1 MIKRIL
7 HYLKPYWVRFIFALL
22 TSIIY
27 VTLTLY
33 APYIIGVEIVA
44 LFNEGSFNLGLLTM
58 PIVKLAIVTVTG
70 CIFGAVMGRLLNVIS
85 YRMIKDVR
93 IDTFNKLLK
102 LPVSYIDSHVHGD
115 ILTRVTRD
123 VDQVWDGLLHGFTHI
138 FRGLVAIIV
147 TIVFMFITKWD
158 IALIVVV
165 LTPLSVLAAMLIAK
179 FSHKS
184 FMEQAKITGMMGG
197 LSNEMIT
204 NQKVVIAYG
213 LNEENNVKYQE
224 LDKKLYKIGVKA
236 QFTAA
241 FARPTTRLVNAIIY
255 ASVALYGTIW
265 IVSSGGDTIL
275 KVGVLTVFLA
285 YASQYTRPFN
295 EISDVASELASSFA
309 SLKRVL
315 ELLDEKELPDE
326 TNLSEVTT
334 NIGEYEMKN
343 VHFSYIKG
351 KEILKNISFKA
362 SENKKI
368 AIVGKTGC
376 GKTTL
381 INLLMKYYDVD
392 SGAILFDGNNINQM
406 KRASLRKHVGMVLQ
420 DTWLFKGTIKDNIKY
435 AKEDATDDDVL
446 EAATLAKAHD
456 FITKLKDGYD
466 TVIDDDD
473 GLSTGEKQL
482 ICIARLM
489 INLPKVL
496 ILDEAT
502 SNIDTRTEV
511 NIQKAFNIM
520 MDGRTSIVIA
530 HRLSTIRHADL
541 IIVMKDGEIVETGNH
556 EELIKN
562 NGKYAELYN
571 MQFKDVL

>member
-1 MIKRIL
+1 MYKLTTMIKRLL
-7 HYLKPYWVRFIFALL
+7 HYLKPYKVRFVFALI
-22 TSIIY
+22 TSTAY
-27 VTLTLY
+27 VLLTLY
-33 APYIIGVEIVA
+33 APYIIGVEIIA
-44 LFNEGSFNLGLLTM
+44 LFNDNFKLASLTY
-58 PIVKLAIVTVTG
+58 PIIKLAIVTVSG
-70 CIFGAVMGRLLNVIS
+70 CVVGAVMGRLLNVTS
-85 YRMIKDVR
+85 YLMIKDIR
-93 IDTFNKLLK
+93 IDVFNKLLK
-102 LPVSYIDSHVHGD
+102 LPVSYLDSHVHGD

-138 FRGLVAIIV
+138 FRGIIAIII

-165 LTPLSVLAAMLIAK
+165 LTPLSVIAAMMIAK

-184 FMEQAKITGMMGG
+184 FVEQAKITGAMGG
-197 LSNEMIT
+197 LSNEMIS

-213 LNEENNVKYQE
+213 LNNENNVRYQE
-224 LDKKLYKIGVKA
+224 LDKKLYKVGVKA

-265 IVSSGGDTIL
+265 IATNNTDVIL

-315 ELLDEKELPDE
+315 ELLDEKELKDE
-326 TNLSEVTT
+326 THLSEVTT

-343 VHFSYIKG
+343 VHFSYIPG
-351 KEILKNISFKA
+351 IEILKDINFKA

-381 INLLMKYYDVD
+381 INLLMHYYDVD
-392 SGAILFDGNNINQM
+392 SGEILFDNCDINKI
-406 KRASLRKHVGMVLQ
+406 KRSSLRSHVGMVLQ

-456 FITKLKDGYD
+456 FIMKLKDGYN

-511 NIQKAFNIM
+511 RIQKAFNIM

-541 IIVMKDGEIVETGNH
+541 IIVMKDGAIVETGNH
-556 EELIKN
+556 EELIKK
-562 NGKYAELYN
+562 NGYYSELYN
-571 MQFKDVL
+571 SL

>member
-1 MIKRIL
+1 MYSFKTMIKRLL
-7 HYLKPYWVRFIFALL
+7 HYLKPYRVRFIFALL
-22 TSIIY
+22 TTIVY
-27 VTLTLY
+27 VGLTLY

-44 LFNEGSFNLGLLTM
+44 LFNESFELSALTI
-58 PIVKLAIVTVTG
+58 PIVKLAVVTVTG
-70 CIFGAVMGRLLNVIS
+70 CIFGAIMGRLLNVIS
-85 YRMIKDVR
+85 YLIIKDIR
-93 IDTFNKLLK
+93 IDAFNKLLT

-123 VDQVWDGLLHGFTHI
+123 VDQVWDGLIHGFTHI
-138 FRGLVAIIV
+138 FRGLVAIII

-158 IALIVVV
+158 IALIVVC
-165 LTPLSVLAAMLIAK
+165 LTPLSVIAAMMIAK
-179 FSHKS
+179 LSHKS
-184 FMEQAKITGMMGG
+184 FMEQAKITGTMGG
-197 LSNEMIT
+197 LSNEMIS

-213 LNEENNVKYQE
+213 LNEENNIRYQE
-224 LDKKLYKIGVKA
+224 LDKKLYKVGVKA

-241 FARPTTRLVNAIIY
+241 FSRPTTRLVNALIY

-265 IVSSGGDTIL
+265 IVTSPGDTMV

-315 ELLDEKELPDE
+315 ELLDEKEIPDE
-326 TNLSEVTT
+326 SHLSEVKT

-343 VHFSYIKG
+343 VHFSYVPG
-351 KEILKNISFKA
+351 KEILKDINFKA
-362 SENKKI
+362 NENKRI

-381 INLLMKYYDVD
+381 INLLMHYYDVD
-392 SGAILFDGNNINQM
+392 SGEILFDHNNIKNI
-406 KRASLRKHVGMVLQ
+406 KRTSLRGHVGMVLQ

-435 AKEDATDDDVL
+435 AKLDATDDEVI

-456 FITKLKDGYD
+456 FIMKLKDGYN
-466 TVIDDDD
+466 TIIDDDD

-489 INLPKVL
+489 VNLPKVL

-541 IIVMKDGEIVETGNH
+541 IIVMKDGRIIESGSH
-556 EELIKN
+556 EELIRKN
-562 NGKYAELYN
+562 GYYNELYN
-571 MQFKDVL
+571 SL

>member
-1 MIKRIL
+1 MYKLTVMIKRIL
-7 HYLKPYWVRFIFALL
+7 HYLKPYKVRFILALL
-22 TSIIY
+22 TTVIY
-27 VTLTLY
+27 VVATLY

-44 LFNEGSFNLGLLTM
+44 LFNDTFDLSLLTI
-58 PIVKLAIVTVTG
+58 PIVKLAIVTVVG
-70 CIFGAVMGRLLNVIS
+70 CIFGAIMGRLLNTIS
-85 YRMIKDVR
+85 YMMIKDIRV
-93 IDTFNKLLK
+93 DVFNKLLC
-102 LPVSYIDSHVHGD
+102 LPVSYIDSHPHGD
-115 ILTRVTRD
+115 ILTRVTTD

-138 FRGLVAIIV
+138 FRGIVAIII

-158 IALIVVV
+158 IALIVVC

-184 FMEQAKITGMMGG
+184 FVEQAKITGSMGS
-197 LSNEMIT
+197 LSNEMIS

-213 LNEENNVKYQE
+213 LNDENDARYQE
-224 LDKKLYKIGVKA
+224 LDKKLYKVGIRA

-255 ASVALYGTIW
+255 ASVALYGMLW
-265 IVSSGGDTIL
+265 IVTSGGDTIL

-315 ELLDEKELPDE
+315 ELLDEKELIDE
-326 TNLSEVTT
+326 SHLDEVTT

-343 VHFSYIKG
+343 VHFSYIPG
-351 KEILKNISFKA
+351 KEVLKGVSFKA
-362 SENKKI
+362 LENKKI

-381 INLLMKYYDVD
+381 INLLMHYYDVD
-392 SGAILFDGNNINQM
+392 SGEILFDNKNINNL
-406 KRASLRKHVGMVLQ
+406 KRSSLRNHIGMVLQ
-420 DTWLFKGTIKDNIKY
+420 DTWLFKGTVRDNIRYAKPD
-435 AKEDATDDDVL
+435 AKEDEVI

-456 FITKLKDGYD
+456 FIMKLKDGYD
-466 TVIDDDD
+466 TIIDDDD

-530 HRLSTIRHADL
+530 HRLSTIRHADVIL
-541 IIVMKDGEIVETGNH
+541 VMKDGKIIESGNH
-556 EELIKN
+556 EELIKKGGYYN
-562 NGKYAELYN
+562 ELYN
-571 MQFKDVL
+571 SL

>member
-1 MIKRIL
+1 MYNFKTMIKRLL
-7 HYLKPYWVRFIFALL
+7 HYLKPYRVRFIFALI
-22 TSIIY
+22 TTTIY
-27 VTLTLY
+27 VGLTLY

-44 LFNEGSFNLGLLTM
+44 LFNESFELSMLTI
-58 PIVKLAIVTVTG
+58 PVVKLAVVTVTG
-70 CIFGAVMGRLLNVIS
+70 CVFGAIMGRLLNVIS
-85 YRMIKDVR
+85 YLIIKDIR
-93 IDTFNKLLK
+93 IDTFNKLLT

-123 VDQVWDGLLHGFTHI
+123 VDQVWDGLIHGFTHI
-138 FRGLVAIIV
+138 FRGIVAIII
-147 TIVFMFITKWD
+147 TIIFMFITKWD
-158 IALIVVV
+158 IALIVVC
-165 LTPLSVLAAMLIAK
+165 LTPLSVIAAMMIAK
-179 FSHKS
+179 LSHKS
-184 FMEQAKITGMMGG
+184 FMEQAKITGSMGG
-197 LSNEMIT
+197 LSNEMIS

-213 LNEENNVKYQE
+213 LNEENNTRYQE
-224 LDKKLYKIGVKA
+224 IDKKLYKVGVKA

-241 FARPTTRLVNAIIY
+241 FSRPTTRLVNAIIY

-265 IVSSGGDTIL
+265 IVTSPGDVIV

-326 TNLSEVTT
+326 THLSEVKT

-343 VHFSYIKG
+343 VHFSYVAN
-351 KEILKNISFKA
+351 KEILKDISFKA

-381 INLLMKYYDVD
+381 INLLMHYYDVD
-392 SGAILFDGNNINQM
+392 SGEILFDHNNIKNI
-406 KRASLRKHVGMVLQ
+406 KRASLRNHVGMVLQ

-435 AKEDATDDDVL
+435 AKLDATDDEVI

-456 FITKLKDGYD
+456 FIMKLKDGYN

-541 IIVMKDGEIVETGNH
+541 IIVMKDGRIVETGNH
-556 EELIKN
+556 EELIKK
-562 NGKYAELYN
+562 NGYYNELYN
-571 MQFKDVL
+571 SL

>member
-7 HYLKPYWVRFIFALL
+7 HYLKPYKVRFVFSLITTL
-22 TSIIY
+22 IY
-27 VTLTLY
+27 VGLTLY
-33 APYIIGVEIVA
+33 APYIIGVEIVG
-44 LFNEGSFNLGLLTM
+44 LFNQATFEMSVLVE
-58 PIVKLAIVTVTG
+58 PIIKLAVVTILG
-70 CIFGAVMGRLLNVIS
+70 CIFGAIMGRLLNVIS
-85 YRMIKDVR
+85 YLMIKDIR
-93 IDTFNKLLK
+93 IDAFNKILN

-115 ILTRVTRD
+115 ILIRVTRD

-138 FRGLVAIIV
+138 FRGIVAIII

-158 IALIVVV
+158 IALIVVL
-165 LTPLSVLAAMLIAK
+165 LTPLSVIAAMLIAK

-184 FMEQAKITGMMGG
+184 FVEQAKITGAMGG

-204 NQKVVIAYG
+204 NQKTVIAYG
-213 LNEENNVKYQE
+213 LNDENNTKYQQ
-224 LDKKLYKIGVKA
+224 LDQQLYKVGVRA

-265 IVSSGGDTIL
+265 IASSNEDVIL

-315 ELLDEKELPDE
+315 ELLDEKELNDE

-343 VHFSYIKG
+343 VHFSYVPGI
-351 KEILKNISFKA
+351 EILKDISFKA

-381 INLLMKYYDVD
+381 INLLMHYYDVN
-392 SGAILFDGNNINQM
+392 SGEILFDKININEL
-406 KRASLRKHVGMVLQ
+406 KRNSLRKHVGMVLQ

-435 AKEDATDDDVL
+435 AKLDATDDEVI
-446 EAATLAKAHD
+446 ETATLAKAHD
-456 FITKLKDGYD
+456 FIMKLKDGYN
-466 TVIDDDD
+466 TIIDDDD

-541 IIVMKDGEIVETGNH
+541 IIVMKDGKIIETGNH
-556 EELIKN
+556 EELIKKHGYYN
-562 NGKYAELYN
+562 ELYN
-571 MQFKDVL
+571 SL